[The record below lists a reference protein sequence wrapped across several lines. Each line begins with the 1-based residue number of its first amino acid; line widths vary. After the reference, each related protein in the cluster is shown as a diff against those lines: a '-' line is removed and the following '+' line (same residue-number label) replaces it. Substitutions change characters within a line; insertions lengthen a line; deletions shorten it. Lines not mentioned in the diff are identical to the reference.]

1 MAVVERTTSATLT
14 APEPKIE
21 RIGGW
26 IVRYALVLVI
36 FWIGCVK
43 FTVYE
48 AHNVLPLVSHSPLMS
63 WVYSIFDLRNFSR
76 VLGIVEII
84 IALLLALRPISPK
97 LSILGSLGAIA
108 MFITTLSFMFSTPGV
123 IQPGYGFPA
132 LSGSGQF
139 LLRSLCTSSASP
151 A

>member
-1 MAVVERTTSATLT
+1 MGV
-14 APEPKIE
+14 
-21 RIGGW
+21 
-26 IVRYALVLVI
+26 
-36 FWIGCVK
+36 FD
-43 FTVYE
+43 
-48 AHNVLPLVSHSPLMS
+48 
-63 WVYSIFDLRNFSR
+63 FDLRNFSR
-76 VLGIVEII
+76 VLGIVEIS

-139 LLRSLCTSSASP
+139 LLKDTVNIGVAIWTFGESLRAARALDVEAQQVVDIDS
-151 A
+151 